1 MRSTLEAK
9 NLDLDSQ
16 IQLLSRV
23 QFITRFSSH
32 LILLNGTQGSGKTWL
47 AHQYLENYAQHAEQ
61 ALLTCTDDQTQ
72 LQQRTLLLQQFHP
85 TPMFNEQ
92 DSLSQ
97 SAEHLLPEKINFVI
111 IIDNAH
117 FLAPELLA
125 ELWALVRQTEMHSGW
140 QINVLLFADPNAIT
154 QSFDDIVR
162 SIGPA
167 LLELEISELSPNE
180 ISQFSEMLLNDEQL
194 GSQHR
199 RDIKSRLARVE
210 PRPGALQQLPQ
221 PDVTDMSKGSRRLPP
236 TQLLIGL
243 IVIVC
248 IIIAGWFGFKALQ
261 ETKAIEAQPIVADP
275 IKNTDIVID
284 EKPLPTEINSEGLTV
299 GRAENEAQRVVVP
312 SPLIDAII
320 DEQRVGGTGKSV
332 AQEFA
337 KEVLFVPVQNEP
349 VISGDVATQT
359 HQQVVSGN
367 TAIPKGETNLT
378 AQSASGRNIVS
389 DDSRPLPAVVKVKKP
404 EAKSSATAMI
414 VKSDNK
420 SRPLKK
426 EIVTQSPIKLAN
438 TAPILAINKRH
449 YAIQLSASMSWNET
463 KVFVEKNKIQSSA
476 RIYKTRRDGKIW
488 FIVISGDYT
497 TVTRAR
503 SAIKALPKQL
513 KALSPWP
520 KSYRKIQQEI
530 ER

>member
-47 AHQYLENYAQHAEQ
+47 THQYLENYAQHAEQ
-61 ALLTCTDDQTQ
+61 ALLTCTDDQTL
-72 LQQRTLLLQQFHP
+72 LQQRTLLLQQFHS

-154 QSFDDIVR
+154 QPFGDIVR
-162 SIGPA
+162 TIGPA
-167 LLELEISELSPNE
+167 LLELDISELSPNE

-221 PDVTDMSKGSRRLPP
+221 QDVTAMTKGSRRLSP

-261 ETKAIEAQPIVADP
+261 ETKAIEAQPIVADS

-284 EKPLPTEINSEGLTV
+284 EKPLPTELNSEGLTV
-299 GRAENEAQRVVVP
+299 GRAENESQRVVVP

-320 DEQRVGGTGKSV
+320 DEQRVGGTGES
-332 AQEFA
+332 AA
-337 KEVLFVPVQNEP
+337 KEFTQEVLDVPVKNKP
-349 VISGDVATQT
+349 VVSDGVATQT
-359 HQQVVSGN
+359 RQQ
-367 TAIPKGETNLT
+367 TASDKTVISEDETNVK
-378 AQSASGRNIVS
+378 APSASATDITSHDVNS
-389 DDSRPLPAVVKVKKP
+389 LSAVKVIEPEVKP
-404 EAKSSATAMI
+404 SAKAMI
-414 VKSDNK
+414 VKPDSK
-420 SRPLKK
+420 QRLPKK
-426 EIVTQSPIKLAN
+426 EGGIQTPIKLAN
-438 TAPILAINKRH
+438 TEAIMAINSGH

-463 KVFVEKNKIQSSA
+463 KAFIEKNKIQSSA

-497 TVTRAR
+497 AATRAR